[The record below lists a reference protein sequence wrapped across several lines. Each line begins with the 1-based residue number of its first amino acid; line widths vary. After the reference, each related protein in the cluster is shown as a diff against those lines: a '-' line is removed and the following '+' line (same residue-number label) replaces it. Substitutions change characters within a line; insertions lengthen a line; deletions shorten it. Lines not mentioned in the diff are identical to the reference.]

1 MNGNQSLNKE
11 LHLIALPHAIMIRFG
26 KLAVYL
32 GILSSMAA
40 AAPVTLTDYAA
51 HKEGEDWAPAIRRA
65 LADSPEV
72 NVPGGRYLTSEV
84 KLSDGMIIRG
94 SGNETLFIPLGSRL
108 FDING
113 KADKEI
119 PITADITDFS
129 DSIQLKSAEGLAP
142 GDDILIRGQRNSMI
156 REGIAGVNYSAD
168 WVLGRT
174 RKSSCFYGE
183 FDTVKSIK
191 GLELTTG
198 NKRLFPDYFKD
209 DTREPPSL
217 GKDFIQRKST
227 TVRKLSLVKNVI
239 LRDFAIEGTKECHM
253 PFRLRYAKDC
263 LLENITFSTNVESF
277 EKDGKPD
284 LSVVYA
290 IYVRDTTVRNFSV
303 KLSPD
308 LLAVLDAKEKAYVNF
323 SNYNLFKIVS
333 STRSGL
339 EKCSANGG
347 THPFNITRSA
357 SVESGG
363 GIPSIDCFIR
373 DCTASNCIWSGLKVQ
388 QGCFN
393 TKVTGNTVTASA
405 QGIIICGRNTTVTGN
420 KLSTQIPYSTDYYYT
435 HVRRGGTFGIAV
447 IEGYSCGTLIKDNM
461 ISGFYSGIAM
471 VDGYESKNIF
481 EEGNIVIEGNT
492 VDEVIRGFSLYK
504 NSNGEKL
511 GAKNLNVR
519 ITGNTFTCT
528 ERPENRETSGIYLP
542 SFSAGFDITGNTF
555 VNFKNGVSLS
565 GATDLINI
573 KGNIF
578 NRCEL
583 EIKRTE

>member
-1 MNGNQSLNKE
+1 MGALLGFLSNIATAVPVSL
-11 LHLIALPHAIMIRFG
+11 A
-26 KLAVYL
+26 
-32 GILSSMAA
+32 
-40 AAPVTLTDYAA
+40 DYAA
-51 HKEGEDWAPAIRRA
+51 HKDGEDWAPAIRKA
-65 LADSPEV
+65 LAASPEIHI
-72 NVPGGRYLTSEV
+72 PEGRYMISEV
-84 KLSDGMIIRG
+84 KLADGMTIRG
-94 SGNETLFIPLGSRL
+94 SGNETVLVPLGTRL

-113 KADKEI
+113 SVGKEI
-119 PITADITDFS
+119 PITKDIADFS
-129 DSIQLKSAEGLAP
+129 DTIELKNKEGLAP

-156 REGIAGVNYSAD
+156 REGTAGVNYSTD

-183 FDTVKSIK
+183 FDTVKSIE

-227 TVRKLSLVKNVI
+227 TVSKLSLVKNVT
-239 LRDFAIEGTKECHM
+239 LRDFKIEGTKKCCM
-253 PFRLRYAKDC
+253 PFRVRYAKDC

-277 EKDGKPD
+277 KKDGDPD

-290 IYVRDTTVRNFSV
+290 IYVRDTTVRNFTV
-303 KLSPD
+303 ELSPE
-308 LLAVLDAKEKAYVNF
+308 LLAILNAKEKAYVNF
-323 SNYNLFKIVS
+323 SNYNLFKIIS

-339 EKCSANGG
+339 ENCTANGG

-373 DCTASNCIWSGLKVQ
+373 NCVASNCIWSGLKVQ

-405 QGIIICGRNTTVTGN
+405 QGIIICGRNTTVTN
-420 KLSTQIPYSTDYYYT
+420 NNVSTQHPYSTDFYYT

-447 IEGYSCGTLIKDNM
+447 IEGYSCGTVIKDNV

-481 EEGNIVIEGNT
+481 EEGNIVIENNT
-492 VDEVIRGFSLYK
+492 VDKAIRGFSLYK
-504 NSNGEKL
+504 NNHGKKL
-511 GAKNLNVR
+511 GTKNLNVR
-519 ITGNTFTCT
+519 IAGNSFTCT
-528 ERPENRETSGIYLP
+528 ESTENRETAGIYLP
-542 SFSAGFDITGNTF
+542 SFSAGFNISGNTF
-555 VNFKNGVSLS
+555 VNFKDGVSLS
-565 GATDLINI
+565 NGTDLINI
-573 KGNIF
+573 TDNTF
-578 NRCEL
+578 RNCQT
-583 EIKRTE
+583 EITRTK